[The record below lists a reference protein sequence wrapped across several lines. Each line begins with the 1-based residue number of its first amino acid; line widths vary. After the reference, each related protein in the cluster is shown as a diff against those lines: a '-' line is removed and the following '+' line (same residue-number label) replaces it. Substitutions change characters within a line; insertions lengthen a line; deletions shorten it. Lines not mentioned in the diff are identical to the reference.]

1 MSKAESP
8 EIRRVK
14 IYFDGNKTP
23 EAVTCSYVLIDD
35 LLRTNKQPVGF
46 QKEETIKLPDETTVP
61 QAEYQGLINALSA
74 MSDKKIELE
83 IFGDSQLAVKQI
95 LGEWECKNAELRIL
109 RSQVRNLLNEFDK
122 WSIQWVPREQNKAK

>member
-1 MSKAESP
+1 MNK
-8 EIRRVK
+8 VK
-14 IYFDGNKTP
+14 IKVYFDGNKTP
-23 EAVTCSYVLIDD
+23 ESVTCSYVLIDEK
-35 LLRTNKQPVGF
+35 TNKQPVGF
-46 QKEETIKLPDETTVP
+46 QKEETIKLPDKTTVP

-74 MSDKKIELE
+74 IPNKKIELE

-109 RSQVRNLLNEFDK
+109 RSQARNLLNEFDK